1 MRGGFGALAYGVA
14 WLGGFAGG
22 DHDLLTGVSANDH
35 HPETHTHAGA
45 VTREGGNTT
54 EATTTSTTAVDL
66 LTASSL
72 TIAAAEPLLFGLNT
86 RSVTNSGF
94 FGLKLNTTV
103 VQEVAGSMADLAAA
117 TGGNSGAV
125 LCYIG
130 SRVTN
135 YLRSATRIWSASAA
149 VGVDNYDAFLLA
161 ADMPTAQITDV
172 VIRAFIQTSGTAGAD
187 ELQVYSLAAS

>member
-1 MRGGFGALAYGVA
+1 MRGGFGALAYGIG
-14 WLGGFAGG
+14 WIGGFAGG

-66 LTASSL
+66 LTASTL
-72 TIAAAEPLLFGLNT
+72 TIAVAEPILFGVSL
-86 RSVTNSGF
+86 RAVTNAGF
-94 FGLKLNTTV
+94 AGLKLNTTV
-103 VQEVAGSMADLAAA
+103 VNEAAVVGSVLAVGPVAS
-117 TGGNSGAV
+117 SGAT

-130 SRVTN
+130 GRVTS
-135 YLRSATRIWSASAA
+135 YLRGGTRIFSSSANI
-149 VGVDNYDAFLLA
+149 VTEAFDIFLDV
-161 ADMPTAQITDV
+161 ADMPTVEITDV
-172 VIRAFIQTSGTAGAD
+172 VIRGIATGAGTTGAD